1 MANRMDYVLWW
12 EPIISCLIELQKD
25 TFNTIYADDWG
36 EERELERERV
46 GKGGEDEVDMDFVM
60 KNELFDEIRK

>member
-1 MANRMDYVLWW
+1 MLMT
-12 EPIISCLIELQKD
+12 E
-25 TFNTIYADDWG
+25 G

-60 KNELFDEIRK
+60 KHELFDEIRK